1 MGMSEKSQFRVFQPH
16 WIFLLWTPYTYNI
29 YNLWN
34 WKLFFSASR
43 ANISLNF
50 SFLSISFLS
59 RKWGNSS
66 FLPCSLSFYLSLPP
80 PPVLA
85 FHLLPRILASPDS
98 AHYPKCT
105 IWSLLPQSLPSTH
118 SSTHVN
124 CVLFTRSHFLLV
136 FTILHVCY
144 FENFLNIFIQFN
156 STAMHKTWFFRNVYF
171 NFTANDCE
179 FIQLV

>member
-66 FLPCSLSFYLSLPP
+66 FLPCSLSFYLSLRPP
-80 PPVLA
+80 RSRFSSASSHSRVSWFGPLPEMYNMKSATAIFA
-85 FHLLPRILASPDS
+85 FH
-98 AHYPKCT
+98 
-105 IWSLLPQSLPSTH
+105 SLLNARKLCALHLFSFSARIHNST
-118 SSTHVN
+118 
-124 CVLFTRSHFLLV
+124 CVLLRKFSEHIYT
-136 FTILHVCY
+136 
-144 FENFLNIFIQFN
+144 IQFYCH
-156 STAMHKTWFFRNVYF
+156 A
-171 NFTANDCE
+171 
-179 FIQLV
+179 